1 MDKQKK
7 QIRIIGSF
15 MQPFKVGEPAYICE
29 YGGGYR
35 QTSIVE
41 KYERVS
47 KSECVIETRNSLY
60 SMHLVSSQ
68 SLTKGAVSV

>member
-15 MQPFKVGEPAYICE
+15 MQPVKVGEPAYICE

-41 KYERVS
+41 KYEQVS

-68 SLTKGAVSV
+68 SLAKGAVSV